1 MPHGTLLK
9 TERRIDSGFI
19 LLLMSTSP
27 SRMILKRGGLRGR
40 DSKDRSFLI
49 PFHLTLPAAAKRLFA
64 VGSRVRKSKRRKGA
78 QGLIVRP

>member
-1 MPHGTLLK
+1 
-9 TERRIDSGFI
+9 
-19 LLLMSTSP
+19 
-27 SRMILKRGGLRGR
+27 MILKRGGLRGR

-78 QGLIVRP
+78 QGKDSTIKDFMTLLS